1 MQAAANDIRHMQKA
15 LDQMNVQVHHV
26 LSDLTGVNALR
37 ILDAITTGQ
46 RDPSGSP
53 LYATRE

>member
-1 MQAAANDIRHMQKA
+1 MQKA

-37 ILDAITTGQ
+37 ILDAITAGNTIQSDSPRCVTG
-46 RDPSGSP
+46 
-53 LYATRE
+53 E